1 MTVVCHQQNLRVLA
15 SDRRLAVAI
24 FSNIGCYCLSVV
36 DWIYFSCDTC
46 AGEGMFYLLHELYL
60 KWQKKY
66 CTTQQTPVG
75 LNYAKKSVP
84 QEIPHCHAVL
94 SHTEQH
100 LDLKSV
106 NFWNFAVNSVLFFL
120 LVSGILLS
128 L

>member
-1 MTVVCHQQNLRVLA
+1 MA
-15 SDRRLAVAI
+15 
-24 FSNIGCYCLSVV
+24 
-36 DWIYFSCDTC
+36 
-46 AGEGMFYLLHELYL
+46 
-60 KWQKKY
+60 KKY

-106 NFWNFAVNSVLFFL
+106 NFWNFAVNSVLFFFISFGYS
-120 LVSGILLS
+120 LVVMTDLFESKEQFSRICFMLKYS
-128 L
+128 